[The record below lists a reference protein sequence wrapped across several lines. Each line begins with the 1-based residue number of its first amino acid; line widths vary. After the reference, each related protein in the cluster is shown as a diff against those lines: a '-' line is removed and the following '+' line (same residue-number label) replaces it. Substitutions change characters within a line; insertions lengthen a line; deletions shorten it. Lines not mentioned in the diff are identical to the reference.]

1 MSKYY
6 TTKYMET
13 ETIFRCVTGDIF
25 RFYEAFY
32 CASTGILFDIVCIDL
47 TLKKLF
53 GRLNPLSYLDRQQ
66 DALKGGDTQRGFPM
80 L

>member
-25 RFYEAFY
+25 RFYEAF
-32 CASTGILFDIVCIDL
+32 CGASTGILFLHCMYRPYI
-47 TLKKLF
+47 
-53 GRLNPLSYLDRQQ
+53 RRNYLED
-66 DALKGGDTQRGFPM
+66 
-80 L
+80 